1 MKISLLAQDT
11 ETSSPSPSST
21 AVPNFNHLA
30 RPYRWLEYLTFGPF
44 LWRCRIH
51 YLRELANC
59 RNALVL
65 GDGDGRFTARLLRAN
80 PHIRITAIDASPR
93 MIEALHR
100 AAAPHQD
107 RLTTQIADLRSWK
120 PLNPGQFDLIVT
132 HFFLDCLTTAEVAQ
146 LATRV
151 APSVAPNA
159 LWLVSEFATPC
170 TFFGRT
176 IASPLVASLYFAFR
190 FLTGLNLWSLPDHS
204 RALASAGW
212 SMKAGHSHLGGL
224 LISQI
229 WQPRHHDQP

>member
-1 MKISLLAQDT
+1 
-11 ETSSPSPSST
+11 
-21 AVPNFNHLA
+21 
-30 RPYRWLEYLTFGPF
+30 
-44 LWRCRIH
+44 
-51 YLRELANC
+51 
-59 RNALVL
+59 
-65 GDGDGRFTARLLRAN
+65 
-80 PHIRITAIDASPR
+80 
-93 MIEALHR
+93 
-100 AAAPHQD
+100 
-107 RLTTQIADLRSWK
+107 
-120 PLNPGQFDLIVT
+120 
-132 HFFLDCLTTAEVAQ
+132 
-146 LATRV
+146 V

-190 FLTGLNLWSLPDHS
+190 SLTGLNLGSLPDHS